1 VPRLISPKAWTASGD
16 GTTYKGVNSVSHFA
30 TFPPVL
36 SANEVEGEAKCAPR
50 RRFLGTTREVN
61 HKTSTQLENWIGL
74 FADISSVYNESPGG
88 SKDPLKATE
97 IGRKATG
104 YSADHAAD
112 QMKLSKE
119 MNAYKRSCDYRLRG
133 EEAMKSKPEGEI
145 QEVVDEKFSHILEE
159 VGDWKGWETRP
170 REEQDKLLERLIDE
184 VCVHFGELAF
194 AELPERFQRL
204 AGLWHWSGCC
214 MHKDLNTFKGGA
226 VQLSAFWGKAGL
238 EGPVKLLS

>member
-1 VPRLISPKAWTASGD
+1 MPRLTLPEAWTASGD
-16 GTTYKGVNSVSHFA
+16 GTTHKGVNFVSHFA
-30 TFPPVL
+30 AFPPIPPV
-36 SANEVEGEAKCAPR
+36 NEVEGEAKCVPR

-74 FADISSVYNESPGG
+74 FADIASVYNESPGG

-112 QMKLSKE
+112 QVKLSKE
-119 MNAYKRSCDYRLRG
+119 LCAYKQSCDYRIRG

-145 QEVVDEKFSHILEE
+145 KEVVDEEFGYILEE

-170 REEQDKLLERLIDE
+170 REEQEKLLERLIDQ
-184 VCVHFGELAF
+184 VCIHSTFVSNSIKLETRSVSILGSLHLPSCQNSFSGLLA
-194 AELPERFQRL
+194 
-204 AGLWHWSGCC
+204 SGVGVGVAC
-214 MHKDLNTFKGGA
+214 TRT
-226 VQLSAFWGKAGL
+226 
-238 EGPVKLLS
+238 